1 MRSAVLVQ
9 VHVDEGGQGH
19 AIKSAA
25 AALAVVL
32 IGCPRTGRDRAMC
45 SPWARRNRW
54 TRSRRRGTRPYG
66 TADPFSRSA
75 IWRSTLAASLVGAR
89 QTYPRHT

>member
-19 AIKSAA
+19 AIESAA
-25 AALAVVL
+25 AALTVVL

-45 SPWARRNRW
+45 SPWA
-54 TRSRRRGTRPYG
+54 
-66 TADPFSRSA
+66 
-75 IWRSTLAASLVGAR
+75 
-89 QTYPRHT
+89 